1 MAISSIDFSVNFLN
15 DKTTSF
21 LKVTDVTDYSLQGV
35 TASNVRGLIR
45 IVSDSGTIYDNV
57 NFASPDLDLSSSRLS
72 DNIGLPVY
80 VGTNNIVKG
89 DYHVTLTVTDDAG
102 VTQFTRTK
110 SYNFNL
116 DRPTA
121 DLSINVDCVSPLL
134 TSTDT
139 TAYNLSGVTP
149 INSAVIV
156 AVSTVDNTVSFSG
169 NVVGLFKVT
178 QLVNISGS
186 SNNDGA
192 YTIDSIAYDKT
203 TDRTIIEF
211 VEALTDNTVNG
222 IVYTKEHKIFFPS
235 VLSLN
240 PIVGFTNVL
249 STSTF
254 YTGNQEFSVKGYYY
268 YTLTNGFSATF
279 YLEKTLSKEV
289 TCDIKLCDIYCCISK
304 TLNSYLQ
311 YKGNNDVL
319 ANNYKNAYI
328 LANSYLSSLQTQLKC
343 GNSTNVDKILAEIQ
357 AVTGCTSDCSCEDGG
372 NVLIQGLGSTNNVD
386 VVSTSNQLKVVS
398 TVAGNTTTFTLS
410 LDADLVNAL
419 QNIVTVTLEDSAT
432 IEVNEV
438 IDGSNNKTYTPAI
451 KSGVVPDVVE
461 QMSFLLE
468 VQYRFST
475 APYNAR
481 PSLNFTVT
489 NVSNVAQLDF
499 STPTIED
506 RASISLLN
514 YPESNNVISIKDFQ
528 VSSDAYK
535 VLANVVKVVKYNS
548 QDNTISSSED
558 MLDLQMLDLK
568 IIKKAVN
575 DILISFSDNIVSTP
589 TQSYITENYQSVFIN
604 FLITK

>member
-1 MAISSIDFSVNFLN
+1 MAITSIDFSVNFLN

-21 LKVTDVTDYSLQGV
+21 LKVTDVTDYALQGV
-35 TASNVRGLIR
+35 TTSNVKGLIKV
-45 IVSDSGTIYDNV
+45 VSPSGTTYDNI
-57 NFASPDLDLSSSRLS
+57 NFASPDLDLSTSRIS
-72 DNIGLPVY
+72 DDISLPVY

-89 DYHVTLTVTDDAG
+89 DYHITLTVTDDAG

-116 DRPTA
+116 DKPTA
-121 DLSINVDCVSPLL
+121 DLTIDVDCVSPLL
-134 TSTDT
+134 TSTDS
-139 TAYNLSGVTP
+139 TAYNLLGTNP

-192 YTIDSIAYDKT
+192 YTIDSITYDKT

-211 VEALTDNTVNG
+211 DEALTDNTVNG

-240 PIVGFTNVL
+240 PIVGFTNIL

-268 YTLTNGFSATF
+268 YTQTNGFSVTF
-279 YLEKTLSKEV
+279 YLEKTLSKDI
-289 TCDIKLCDIYCCISK
+289 TCDIQLCDIYCCISK

-357 AVTGCTSDCSCEDGG
+357 AVTGCTSDCSCEEGG
-372 NVLIQGLGSTNNVD
+372 NVLIQGLGATSNVD
-386 VVSTSNQLKVVS
+386 VVSASNQLKVVS
-398 TVAGNTTTFTLS
+398 TVSGNTTTFTLS
-410 LDADLVNAL
+410 LDASLVNAL
-419 QNIVTVTLEDSAT
+419 QNIVTVTLENSAT

-438 IDGSNNKTYTPAI
+438 FDISGNKTYTPAI

-468 VQYRFST
+468 VRYRGAT
-475 APYNAR
+475 APYN
-481 PSLNFTVT
+481 SLTPIQFFVT

-506 RASISLLN
+506 RAAISLVGGWN
-514 YPESNNVISIKDFQ
+514 SGNIIAIKDFQ
-528 VSSDAYK
+528 DSSEAYK
-535 VLANVVKVVKYNS
+535 VLANVVKVVRYNS

-589 TQSYITENYQSVFIN
+589 TQSYITANYQSVFIN